1 MKGMYETYVKVDY
14 ARSRIERETMDA
26 ALEYLN
32 GDLKSMMPEN
42 VCSSSNDFIEDWGE
56 SYIDFIGFTGRLLS
70 IEDFNAMTDRLILDN
85 SQDAIEGLEI
95 NVHIHNDGL
104 IAQYH
109 YENDTWE
116 NVNVE
121 QKNRKVN

>member
-14 ARSRIERETMDA
+14 ARSRIEREMMDA

-42 VCSSSNDFIEDWGE
+42 VCSSSNDFIDWGE
-56 SYIDFIGFTGRLLS
+56 SYIDFIGFTGHLLS

-95 NVHIHNDGL
+95 NIHIHNDGL

-116 NVNVE
+116 DVTNKRNK
-121 QKNRKVN
+121 QL